1 MEQSDD
7 IDVPLTEMSVD
18 DLRQLKSLYTQ
29 SLDYYK
35 KLLAEGGISEGN
47 VLAVNLCMAEIQ
59 KDLEEIEALITEKL
73 IPKDGST

>member
-35 KLLAEGGISEGN
+35 KLLAEGGISDGN

-59 KDLEEIEALITEKL
+59 KDFEEIEALITEKL

>member
-29 SLDYYK
+29 SEDYYK
-35 KLLAEGGISEGN
+35 KLLTEGGISEGN
-47 VLAVNLCMAEIQ
+47 LHAIQLCMAEIK
-59 KDLEEIEALITEKL
+59 KDIEEIDDLSAQKA
-73 IPKDGST
+73 K

>member
-35 KLLAEGGISEGN
+35 KLLAEGGISDGN